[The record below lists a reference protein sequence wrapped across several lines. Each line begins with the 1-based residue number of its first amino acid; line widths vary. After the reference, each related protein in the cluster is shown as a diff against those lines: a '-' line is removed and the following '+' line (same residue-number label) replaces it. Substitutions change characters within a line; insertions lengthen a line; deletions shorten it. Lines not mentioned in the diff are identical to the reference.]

1 MAPFQISTTQK
12 AIPAS
17 PALRRLALKQ
27 PGAGDFSTAGGG
39 TLDILIVP
47 DYKLVAKKIDQLKS
61 LLHLLSVEAPGA
73 NVYEF
78 ADINP
83 SQGKPIWQFLV
94 ESGDKLVRAISE
106 ALDYSNQ
113 ARPLIL
119 IAYGYLAENYQ
130 FVAQVT
136 DVSSKFEKTAVGSSI
151 LTVYEERDTRVKV
164 NFWSSSMSDAVST
177 DGMNQATPTYSSSI
191 AFRSAFSSSFEV
203 LVPERGIPKMPCFV
217 RKIEF
222 NPNFVGRS
230 AIIEDID
237 KVLIPR
243 ESSSYGLRSF
253 CLCGLGGIGKT
264 QIAAYYAFQREDKF
278 DAIFWIQADEETK
291 IARGFVDIANSLDLV
306 DDSDRGDKAV
316 CRYKVL
322 KWLSEPRMRAPNV
335 ASDTCGEVKLA
346 KWLIL
351 FDNADNIDL
360 IRDYWPMASQGSV
373 LVTSRD
379 PLAMTDLATRGINLS
394 PMSPQECI
402 LLLQKQVGE
411 SPNPKSDQAASQLA
425 RKLGNVPLAITQI
438 ATRIRRNHMTID
450 EYVSRQPDGSL
461 LEELSKVSELPL
473 KEQYKFTMATVWK
486 FETLTS
492 QAQSLVYAMVFM
504 DPDGVAEFIMEQS
517 VKTPSL
523 PMLYYPYPGEM
534 FIEAR
539 NELSKTSLVQRNK
552 EYRAL
557 TWHRIVQEVARDR
570 LSQTQL
576 QNYFQL
582 SLYLLYEAWEYAND
596 RFNRENFKRQKCEDI
611 LPHINTAL
619 REYTTLYEMEAL
631 PIDNASGFV
640 KLFCVLS
647 HITVLKYQLIVQRYL
662 VQSSNYATAQP
673 IFELTLKICKQYG
686 NQLKRYL
693 ADTLFSY
700 ARYGEETNM
709 DPQRVYE
716 YCLQFHN
723 ICLELDDGSISCRE
737 DVATSHTSLAQGY
750 LLLDKYEEAVKHCK
764 ECIIL
769 EQTLP
774 DHLHE
779 GVISQFAHIYQAWAW
794 LGLKQYSKA
803 AGLSLTVIEYRKMKF
818 KENDVESFKM
828 NFDQAIDIFRQAPY
842 YKPELARALY
852 KKSVFLAS
860 LKKQEAY
867 LSMHDDPSY
876 KEAVA
881 LYSGLRPHANST
893 AQNLGERE
901 FDSLVRFWSR

>member
-17 PALRRLALKQ
+17 PPLRRLVLKQ
-27 PGAGDFSTAGGG
+27 PKAGDFSAADGG

-47 DYKLVAKKIDQLKS
+47 DYKLVAKKIDQLES

-83 SQGKPIWQFLV
+83 SLSKPIWQFLV

-119 IAYGYLAENYQ
+119 IAYGFGGFVIKKALHSMCEQAGGPANRTLQVTLAALQGTVFFGCPHPTESHRELWPKLNRLLEYYGKWTASYLAENYQ

-151 LTVYEERDTRVKV
+151 LTVYEERDTRIKFWKKSKLLGRQLAEITLRDEKTIAVPTDYHGICKFDSTCKVYHNISMLIRNAISTLIQWPSHSTNAIIIVRNPVERV
-164 NFWSSSMSDAVST
+164 NFWNSSMSNAVST
-177 DGMNQATPTYSSSI
+177 DGMNQATPTYSSSV

-203 LVPERGIPKMPCFV
+203 LVPERGFSKMPCFV

-237 KVLIPR
+237 KVLVPR

-264 QIAAYYAFQREDKF
+264 QIAAYYAFQREDEF

-306 DDSDRGDKAV
+306 DGSDRGDKVV

-335 ASDTCGEVKLA
+335 VSDTCGEVKLA

-360 IRDYWPMASQGSV
+360 MRDYWPMASQGSV

-379 PLAMTDLATRGINLS
+379 PLAMTELATRGINLS

-411 SPNPKSDQAASQLA
+411 SPNPKSDQAAFQLA
-425 RKLGNVPLAITQI
+425 RTLGNVPLAITQI

-486 FETLTS
+486 FESLTS

-517 VKTPSL
+517 VKIPSL

-552 EYRAL
+552 ECRAL

-582 SLYLLYEAWEYAND
+582 SIYLLCEAWECAND

-611 LPHINTAL
+611 LPHINTTL
-619 REYTTLYEMEAL
+619 REYTTLYEIEAL
-631 PIDNASGFV
+631 PIDNACEFV
-640 KLFCVLS
+640 KLLQEVGW
-647 HITVLKYQLIVQRYL
+647 YL

-673 IFELTLKICKQYG
+673 IFKVTLKICKQYG

-737 DVATSHTSLAQGY
+737 DVATSHTSLAQG
-750 LLLDKYEEAVKHCK
+750 
-764 ECIIL
+764 
-769 EQTLP
+769 
-774 DHLHE
+774 
-779 GVISQFAHIYQAWAW
+779 
-794 LGLKQYSKA
+794 
-803 AGLSLTVIEYRKMKF
+803 
-818 KENDVESFKM
+818 
-828 NFDQAIDIFRQAPY
+828 
-842 YKPELARALY
+842 
-852 KKSVFLAS
+852 
-860 LKKQEAY
+860 
-867 LSMHDDPSY
+867 
-876 KEAVA
+876 
-881 LYSGLRPHANST
+881 
-893 AQNLGERE
+893 
-901 FDSLVRFWSR
+901 